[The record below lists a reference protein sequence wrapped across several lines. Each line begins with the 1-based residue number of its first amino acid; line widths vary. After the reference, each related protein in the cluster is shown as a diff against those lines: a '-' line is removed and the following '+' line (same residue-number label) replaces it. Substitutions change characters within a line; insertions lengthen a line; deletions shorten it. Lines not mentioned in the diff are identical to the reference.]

1 MSFDV
6 AADAYDQFMGRYSTL
21 LSPQLA
27 DLAHLQPGQRALD
40 VGCGPGALTSE
51 LVRHLGADHVAAVDP
66 STPFVAAAQAR
77 HPGVDVRQAS
87 AEALPFDDDAFD
99 AALAQLVVHF
109 MSDPVGGIREMA
121 RVTRAGGSV
130 VACVWDHAGGKG
142 PLGLFW
148 EVAHELSA
156 ATVDESKLPGAR
168 EGHLAE
174 LFETAGIREVEQS
187 VVVARLR
194 HASFDEW
201 WEPYTKGVGPAGAHV
216 AALDP
221 AARERLREGCRARL
235 PDGPF
240 TIEALAW
247 AARGQV

>member
-1 MSFDV
+1 
-6 AADAYDQFMGRYSTL
+6 
-21 LSPQLA
+21 
-27 DLAHLQPGQRALD
+27 
-40 VGCGPGALTSE
+40 
-51 LVRHLGADHVAAVDP
+51 
-66 STPFVAAAQAR
+66 
-77 HPGVDVRQAS
+77 
-87 AEALPFDDDAFD
+87 
-99 AALAQLVVHF
+99 
-109 MSDPVGGIREMA
+109 
-121 RVTRAGGSV
+121 
-130 VACVWDHAGGKG
+130 VWDHAGGKG

-148 EVAHELSA
+148 EVARELSA

-187 VVVARLR
+187 VVVARLG